1 METSRR
7 YIGLPF
13 YIFITLLLGALGI
26 IVMVSL
32 WRAGDLARAWMVAPL
47 FVAHIGLYWQNL
59 KDDRSKAWWGFY
71 YVAQTLLIIA
81 LVVVAYQAQTV
92 EITLLGSAIVCLI
105 GEALGLWGNSRTALL
120 LGVFYFG
127 LALALI
133 ALLLDRASFLV
144 AVANLAIN
152 GGFIVLLMVVFNQ
165 QLRERERAT
174 ELAESLESAN
184 AKLAAYA
191 AKIETL
197 TLQAERQRMA
207 RELHDTLAQGV
218 AGLVLQLEALRAHQ
232 AAGHA
237 DRAATIVEQALAS
250 ARRTLAESRAAID
263 DLRAKPI
270 IFAEALRDA
279 AERFTSATGIA
290 CEVEIAEQAHI
301 VAHDTANQV
310 LYILNEAL
318 TNVARHAQATQVA
331 VVYSACADELE
342 LNVRDNGR
350 GFDVRQEVG
359 AGHYGLLGMR
369 ERARLVGGTL
379 AIESAA
385 PGGTSVRF
393 TAPARGTQ

>member
-26 IVMVSL
+26 TVMVSL

-331 VVYSACADELE
+331 VAYSACADELE